1 MFVNVIGVYILF
13 GGVSGLEQL
22 ILSIYSTLATF
33 ILEPIP
39 LFILMGEVM
48 FHSGI
53 APRMMDALDKWVG
66 CVPGRLSLMAVA
78 GGTLL
83 ATLTGASVSSA
94 ATLGTVLVPEMEKR
108 GYKKPMTLGPIM
120 GSGSLA
126 TMIPPSGLGVLL
138 CSIGRVSIG
147 QTLMAIIVPGLLM
160 AALYAAYIIMRC
172 WLQPSIA
179 PAYPGTGIPITE
191 KITSTVRYILPIGF
205 VIFMVTGVILLGLAT
220 PTEAAATGALGCYI
234 LTAIYR
240 RLNWELVKKSIGGTV
255 QVTVMMF
262 MVIMGATAFAQ
273 ILVFSKASQ
282 GLLEFTL
289 GLPVSPSLIII
300 AMMIVALIMGCFMD
314 TVAIMMIT
322 IPIFVPVVN
331 SLGFSPV
338 WFGVMYLIN
347 IEIGMISP
355 PFGYILFVMKGVAPS
370 DTTMGDIYW
379 AGLPFLVCELIAM
392 GLVFAFPPIALWLP
406 SVMR

>member
-1 MFVNVIGVYILF
+1 
-13 GGVSGLEQL
+13 
-22 ILSIYSTLATF
+22 
-33 ILEPIP
+33 
-39 LFILMGEVM
+39 
-48 FHSGI
+48 
-53 APRMMDALDKWVG
+53 
-66 CVPGRLSLMAVA
+66 
-78 GGTLL
+78 
-83 ATLTGASVSSA
+83 
-94 ATLGTVLVPEMEKR
+94 
-108 GYKKPMTLGPIM
+108 
-120 GSGSLA
+120 
-126 TMIPPSGLGVLL
+126 
-138 CSIGRVSIG
+138 
-147 QTLMAIIVPGLLM
+147 
-160 AALYAAYIIMRC
+160 
-172 WLQPSIA
+172 
-179 PAYPGTGIPITE
+179 
-191 KITSTVRYILPIGF
+191 
-205 VIFMVTGVILLGLAT
+205 MVTGVILLGLAT

-289 GLPVSPSLIII
+289 GLPISPSLIII
-300 AMMIVALIMGCFMD
+300 AMMVVVLIMGCFMD